1 MRLTIEQFAEMMM
14 DGRTEACWSEVR
26 AMTEAGY
33 NSLFVYEQL
42 LAPAMNYIGDLWE
55 QNLVS
60 VADEHLASAVCEI
73 LLSRYGAMTMP
84 ASAHEGRAM
93 LLCVEGEG
101 HALGLK
107 MAHALFREHGWDGR
121 CFGAGLPLRD
131 TLIHAM
137 KWKPDV
143 VALSAADPGLLPTLA
158 EYVETL
164 NGIPYAPVV
173 MVGGRALLY
182 AGADAALPGRAT
194 RMSGLAQLQA
204 WLEAHRLARSAAG
217 TRSGRLG

>member
-1 MRLTIEQFAEMMM
+1 MM
-14 DGRTEACWSEVR
+14 
-26 AMTEAGY
+26 EAGY

-60 VADEHLASAVCEI
+60 VADEHLATAVCEI
-73 LLSRYGAMTMP
+73 VLSRYGAMTLP
-84 ASAHEGRAM
+84 ASAHAGRAM
-93 LLCVEGEG
+93 LLCIEGEG
-101 HALGLK
+101 HAIGLK
-107 MAHALFREHGWDGR
+107 MVHALFREHGWDSR

-143 VALSAADPGLLPTLA
+143 VALSASDPGLLPALA
-158 EYVETL
+158 EYVDAL

-173 MVGGRALLY
+173 LVGGRALLY
-182 AGADAALPGRAT
+182 AGTDSALSGRAT
-194 RMSGLAQLQA
+194 YLGGLAKLKA
-204 WLEAHRLARSAAG
+204 WLEKDRLRRFAPGA
-217 TRSGRLG
+217 RSGRLG